1 MKLSCDNITLDVFIR
16 CLVYNDLKVLG
27 DCPDEELREI
37 WERLYEEYAEL
48 SGNKAYSNTVSLIQ
62 RISVLEAKLQLA
74 VIGINDM
81 DMLNR
86 LGYKGEINSL
96 TGKIQKDALILQQ
109 KQKELEQ
116 VSSEK
121 RQLKE
126 ADFTAW
132 IVQVSKYM
140 GYRIDRKKI
149 TVSEFIEMNKQME
162 KEMESLRKHG
172 RGKKMV

>member
-1 MKLSCDNITLDVFIR
+1 M
-16 CLVYNDLKVLG
+16 
-27 DCPDEELREI
+27 
-37 WERLYEEYAEL
+37 AEL
-48 SGNKAYSNTVSLIQ
+48 VDALVSGTSGRKAVQVRVLFRAHFLNT
-62 RISVLEAKLQLA
+62 EARKALLQCFYCFR
-74 VIGINDM
+74 M

-116 VSSEK
+116 VISEK

-126 ADFTAW
+126 SDFTAW

-162 KEMESLRKHG
+162 REIKSKLKLR
-172 RGKKMV
+172 